1 MGCRHNL
8 KGYACAQCE
17 EENRIAEL
25 EAENASNRVLVDC
38 LPILIGRLKEL
49 GEHGTLTKW
58 DRARAA
64 LQGKNDESGV

>member
-25 EAENASNRVLVDC
+25 EAK
-38 LPILIGRLKEL
+38 LKECQQVL
-49 GEHGTLTKW
+49 LAIN
-58 DRARAA
+58 RRAA
-64 LQGKNDESGV
+64 LGSPSQEYLVGMTGMTLEKQLGEE